1 MRHRLDSEH
10 GPRAFPA
17 TRWTLIRSA
26 QLGEEERRRAL
37 DELLCS
43 YWKPLYFYALSRGLP
58 PQQAQDAVQSFCLQL
73 IEKERFLERLDP
85 ERGKLRS
92 FLKSALR
99 NHLIN
104 QHERASAEKRGGG
117 YRIVSLDMTGTEHA
131 VSPGRDPDH
140 EFEVQWASTV
150 LQRALS
156 ILKQEFA
163 QGERS
168 GSFEL
173 LEGFFSTEEPPSY
186 RELAER
192 HAMTIP
198 QLKSFLHRA
207 RGRLRELVRQEVA
220 ATLDSPDQAGSELAD
235 LLRALHS

>member
-1 MRHRLDSEH
+1 MRFRLDSEH

-26 QLGEEERRRAL
+26 QLGEEARKKAL
-37 DELLCS
+37 DELLCR
-43 YWKPLYFYALSRGLP
+43 YWKPLYFYALGRGLSP
-58 PQQAQDAVQSFCLQL
+58 EQAQDAVQSFCLQL
-73 IEKERFLERLDP
+73 IEKEQFLERLDP
-85 ERGKLRS
+85 ERGRLRS

-99 NHLIN
+99 NYLVN
-104 QHERASAEKRGGG
+104 QHERAAAEKRGGA

-131 VSPGRDPDH
+131 VSPGQDPDH
-140 EFEVQWASTV
+140 VFEVQWASTV
-150 LQRALS
+150 LSRALAA
-156 ILKQEFA
+156 LKEEFA
-163 QGERS
+163 SGERS

-173 LEGFFSTEEPPSY
+173 LEGFFTTEEPPSY

-207 RGRLRELVRQEVA
+207 RARLRELVEQEVA
-220 ATLDSPDQAGSELAD
+220 ATTDSPDEARGELAG
-235 LLRALHS
+235 LLRALHP